1 MSDQTPLEFGS
12 VEPIE
17 LQEEMERSFLDY
29 AMSVIVARALPDARD
44 GLKPVHRRI
53 LYGMFDQGLRPDR
66 PHAKCARV
74 TGDVMGKYHP
84 HGDSAIY
91 DALVRMAQPFS
102 LRHPLID
109 FHGNYGSQDFE
120 PAAARYCVTGDTR
133 VRLADGTSVSISDL
147 VDLPANSEA
156 DADFEVLD
164 KDGKAVRV
172 SKVFNSGVH
181 STKRL
186 TTKHGF
192 SIRGTHNHP
201 VLCLVP
207 VAGVPMFQWLQLNE
221 ITPRTVVCVA
231 RNAWMNVMPTPREAT
246 LGILCGAWVSEGW
259 ASETRAGFNNTDS
272 PLGEL
277 IGKRAEEKFVPEA
290 VWQGGWGVK
299 RAFLMA
305 VYEGDGGPRVAKDGF
320 TIHYSTYSERLAR
333 ELQELLAEFGV
344 IAARHRYKRPSG
356 KFEHRLIISGLRN
369 VKAFAERVGFLR
381 TKQAKLEELVTRSPL
396 RPHRLSGDHV
406 PYVADYVRDSC
417 GPGRGTGKTWLE
429 HHNFE
434 RMERWETER
443 LRIIDRIKDP
453 EVLSVILPIMDSGYR
468 FEEVATVEDCEAAQ
482 VYSVRVDS
490 DDHSFLAGGF
500 VNHNTEC
507 RLGALAMQLL
517 AGIDE
522 GTVDMVANYDGR
534 EQEPAVLPARFP
546 NLLVNGSQGI
556 AVGMATNIPPHNL
569 GEIIDA
575 VTHLIDH
582 PDATPDQ
589 LMEFVKG
596 PDFPTGAFILGR
608 AGIMDAYRTGRGS
621 IRMRA
626 RAEIVEGKH
635 GDEIVVTQLP
645 YQTSV
650 STVAT
655 KIEDLVN
662 SRQLEGIRDVRNL
675 SAGVD
680 TKLVIYLKRDA
691 PANVVLNNLY
701 KHTPLQ
707 TSFGVNMVALVDG
720 VPRTLNLAQ
729 ALQAYVEHQVE
740 VIRRRSEHRL
750 KKAQDR
756 AHIVEGLLKA
766 LDKIDQ
772 IIALIRG
779 SNDRDSARQA
789 LMAKPFAFSEI
800 QANHILDM
808 RLVMLTRLNGN
819 ELKDE
824 MAKLRETIGELE
836 AILRSPAR
844 LRDVI
849 KSEMGE
855 IREKFA
861 TPRRAEI
868 TFDPGEI
875 DLEDLIE
882 DEDLVVTLSRNGYV
896 KSVSADAFRTQGRG
910 GRGVQ
915 AAKLRDNDYVA
926 HLLMTTAH
934 SYLLFF
940 SNRGKVYRLKA
951 HEIPMK
957 DRTARGTAIVNLLA
971 LAPDERIA
979 AVIDTRTY
987 EDGRYLFFATK
998 NGQVKKTLMSE
1009 YDTSRRDGIIAI
1021 NLKDKDELVRVIQ
1034 TGGEEDIF
1042 MVSRMGQTIRF
1053 TEDAVRAMGR
1063 SAAGVIGMRLRQGD
1077 EVVSCDV
1084 ARDDVDILIVTD
1096 AGYGKRTKL
1105 ERFPR
1110 KGRGTMGVK
1119 GIKLTARRGYV
1130 VSAFMVGLDDELFL
1144 ISSAGVTIR
1153 MSARDIS
1160 SQGRDAT
1167 GVRVMSLEKEQ
1178 TVATAAPVLQVE
1190 EAE

>member
-1 MSDQTPLEFGS
+1 MSDQTPPLEFGD

-53 LYGMFDQGLRPDR
+53 LYGMFSQGLRPDR

-120 PAAARYCVTGDTR
+120 PAAARY
-133 VRLADGTSVSISDL
+133 
-147 VDLPANSEA
+147 
-156 DADFEVLD
+156 
-164 KDGKAVRV
+164 
-172 SKVFNSGVH
+172 
-181 STKRL
+181 
-186 TTKHGF
+186 
-192 SIRGTHNHP
+192 
-201 VLCLVP
+201 
-207 VAGVPMFQWLQLNE
+207 
-221 ITPRTVVCVA
+221 
-231 RNAWMNVMPTPREAT
+231 
-246 LGILCGAWVSEGW
+246 
-259 ASETRAGFNNTDS
+259 
-272 PLGEL
+272 
-277 IGKRAEEKFVPEA
+277 
-290 VWQGGWGVK
+290 
-299 RAFLMA
+299 
-305 VYEGDGGPRVAKDGF
+305 
-320 TIHYSTYSERLAR
+320 
-333 ELQELLAEFGV
+333 
-344 IAARHRYKRPSG
+344 
-356 KFEHRLIISGLRN
+356 
-369 VKAFAERVGFLR
+369 
-381 TKQAKLEELVTRSPL
+381 
-396 RPHRLSGDHV
+396 
-406 PYVADYVRDSC
+406 
-417 GPGRGTGKTWLE
+417 
-429 HHNFE
+429 
-434 RMERWETER
+434 TE
-443 LRIIDRIKDP
+443 
-453 EVLSVILPIMDSGYR
+453 S
-468 FEEVATVEDCEAAQ
+468 
-482 VYSVRVDS
+482 
-490 DDHSFLAGGF
+490 
-500 VNHNTEC
+500 
-507 RLGALAMQLL
+507 RLGDLAMQLL

-534 EQEPAVLPARFP
+534 EQEPSVLPARFP

-569 GEIIDA
+569 GEVIDA
-575 VTHLIDH
+575 VTHLIDN
-582 PDATPDQ
+582 PEATPDE

-596 PDFPTGAFILGR
+596 PDFPTGAYILGR
-608 AGIMDAYRTGRGS
+608 GGIMDAYRTGRGS

-626 RAEIVEGKH
+626 KAEIVEGRH
-635 GDEIVVTQLP
+635 GDEIIVSELP

-650 STVAT
+650 STVAS
-655 KIEDLVN
+655 KIEELVTG
-662 SRQLEGIRDVRNL
+662 RQIEGIRDVRNL
-675 SAGVD
+675 SAGEE

-691 PANVVLNNLY
+691 AANVVLNNLY

-720 VPRTLNLAQ
+720 VPRTLNLTQ
-729 ALQAYVEHQVE
+729 VLQAYVEHQVE
-740 VIRRRSEHRL
+740 VIRRRSEFRL

-756 AHIVEGLLKA
+756 AHIVEGLLSA
-766 LDKIDQ
+766 LGKIDQ

-779 SNDRDSARQA
+779 SADRDAARQG
-789 LMAKPFAFSEI
+789 LMAKPFNFSEI

-824 MAKLRETIGELE
+824 MTKLRETIAELE
-836 AILRSPAR
+836 AILRSR
-844 LRDVI
+844 TKLRGVI

-896 KSVSADAFRTQGRG
+896 KSVSAEAFRTQGRG

-915 AAKLRDNDYVA
+915 GAKLRDNDYVA
-926 HLLMTTAH
+926 HLLTTTAH

-957 DRTARGTAIVNLLA
+957 ERTARGTAIVNLLA
-971 LAPDERIA
+971 LAPDEKIA

-1009 YDTSRRDGIIAI
+1009 YDSSRRDGIIAI
-1021 NLKDKDELVRVIQ
+1021 NLKDKDELVKVIQ
-1034 TGGEEDIF
+1034 TGGEDDIF

-1053 TEDAVRAMGR
+1053 TEEAVRAMGR

-1077 EVVSCDV
+1077 EVVSCDL

-1167 GVRVMSLEKEQ
+1167 GVRVMSLEKDQ

-1190 EAE
+1190 DAE